1 MDNDA
6 RSSRPV
12 VFITGASRP
21 NSIGAAIA
29 RNQASLGWD
38 VAFAFWDDYDASMPW
53 GAQEHAHDAFAD
65 ELRALGARAL
75 PVAVDLSHAESPR
88 LAVERVRAGLGP
100 IQALVASHA
109 HSVDSGVLDTSVEA
123 FDTHFAVNT
132 RGTWLLIKAFAE
144 QYTRPSAVSS
154 EVGGGPAMGRIVAL
168 TSDHTA
174 HNLPYGASKGALDRI
189 VIAAAVELAHLG
201 ITANLVNPGPIDTGW
216 MTPDLAEALA
226 AETALGRLGRP
237 QDTADLVAFLLSVSG
252 GWVNGQ
258 LLHSNGGFHLP
269 V

>member
-21 NSIGAAIA
+21 NAIGAAIA
-29 RNQASLGWD
+29 RNQAVLGWD
-38 VAFAFWDDYDASMPW
+38 VAFGFWDDYDASMPW
-53 GAQEHAHDAFAD
+53 GAQERAHDAFAD

-75 PVAVDLSHAESPR
+75 PVAVDLSHPEAPAR
-88 LAVERVRAGLGP
+88 ALERVRAGLGP
-100 IQALVASHA
+100 VQALVASHA
-109 HSVDSGVLDTSVEA
+109 HSVDSGLLDTSVEA
-123 FDTHFAVNT
+123 FDAHFAVNT

-144 QYTRPSAVSS
+144 QFAGSS
-154 EVGGGPAMGRIVAL
+154 TLPTEAGGPALGRIVAL

-216 MTPDLAEALA
+216 MTPELVEAVV

-237 QDTADLVAFLLSVSG
+237 QDTADLVAFLLSPSG

-258 LLHSNGGFHLP
+258 LLYSNGGFHLP

>member
-1 MDNDA
+1 MDHDA

-29 RNQASLGWD
+29 RNLASLGWD

-53 GAQEHAHDAFAD
+53 GAEERGHDAFAD
-65 ELRALGARAL
+65 ELRAFGVRAL
-75 PVAVDLSHAESPR
+75 PVAVDLSHPEAP
-88 LAVERVRAGLGP
+88 AGAIERVRAGLGP

-109 HSVDSGVLDTSVEA
+109 HSVDSGLLDTSVEA
-123 FDTHFAVNT
+123 FDRHFAVNT
-132 RGTWLLIKAFAE
+132 RGTWLLIRAFAE
-144 QYTRPSAVSS
+144 QLPGEPGT
-154 EVGGGPAMGRIVAL
+154 GRIVAL

-201 ITANLVNPGPIDTGW
+201 ITANLINPGPIDTGW
-216 MTPDLAEALA
+216 MTPGLAETLA

-237 QDTADLVAFLLSVSG
+237 QDTADLVAFLLSPSG
-252 GWVNGQ
+252 GWINGQ

>member
-1 MDNDA
+1 MDHDA

-38 VAFAFWDDYDASMPW
+38 VAFAFWDDYDAAMPW
-53 GAQEHAHDAFAD
+53 GAEERAHDAFAD
-65 ELRALGARAL
+65 ELRALGVRAL
-75 PVAVDLSHAESPR
+75 PVAVDLAHPEAPAR
-88 LAVERVRAGLGP
+88 AVDRVRAGLGP

-109 HSVDSGVLDTSVEA
+109 HSVDSGLLDTSVEA
-123 FDTHFAVNT
+123 FDAHFAVNT

-144 QYTRPSAVSS
+144 QFRRPTDPDA
-154 EVGGGPAMGRIVAL
+154 PAMGRIVAL

-189 VIAAAVELAHLG
+189 VTAAAVELAHLG

>member
-12 VFITGASRP
+12 VFVTGASRP

-38 VAFAFWDDYDASMPW
+38 VAFAFWDDYYAAMPW
-53 GAQEHAHDAFAD
+53 GAPERGHDAFAD
-65 ELRALGARAL
+65 ELRAFGVRAL
-75 PVAVDLSHAESPR
+75 PVAVDLAHPEAPAR
-88 LAVERVRAGLGP
+88 AIDRVRAGLGP
-100 IQALVASHA
+100 VRALVASHA
-109 HSVDSGVLDTSVEA
+109 HSVDSGVLDTGVEA
-123 FDTHFAVNT
+123 FDRHFAVNT

-144 QYTRPSAVSS
+144 QFEAPAETA
-154 EVGGGPAMGRIVAL
+154 GPALGRIVAL

-201 ITANLVNPGPIDTGW
+201 ITANLINPGPIDTGW
-216 MTPDLAEALA
+216 MTPDLADALA

-237 QDTADLVAFLLSVSG
+237 QDTADLVAFLLSPSG
-252 GWVNGQ
+252 GWVTGQ
-258 LLHSNGGFHLP
+258 LLHSNGGFHL
-269 V
+269 

>member
-1 MDNDA
+1 M
-6 RSSRPV
+6 RPV
-12 VFITGASRP
+12 VFVTGASRAG
-21 NSIGAAIA
+21 SIGDGIA
-29 RNQASLGWD
+29 RRLAGDGWD

-53 GAQEHAHDAFAD
+53 GAQENAHDRFAD

-75 PVAVDLSHAESPR
+75 PVAVDLSHADSPA
-88 LAVERVRAGLGP
+88 LAINRVRAGLGP

-109 HSVDSGVLDTSVEA
+109 HSVDSGLLDTSVEA
-123 FDTHFAVNT
+123 FDAHFAVNT

-144 QYTRPSAVSS
+144 QYSAGFGS
-154 EVGGGPAMGRIVAL
+154 GRIVAL

-189 VIAAAVELAHLG
+189 VMAAAVELAHLG

-216 MTPDLAEALA
+216 MTPELAEQLA

-237 QDTADLVAFLLSVSG
+237 QDTADLVAFLLSPAG
-252 GWVNGQ
+252 GWINGQ

>member
-21 NSIGAAIA
+21 ESIGAAIA

-38 VAFAFWDDYDASMPW
+38 VAFAFWDDYDAAMPW
-53 GAQEHAHDAFAD
+53 GAHERAHDAFAD

-75 PVAVDLSHAESPR
+75 PVAVDLSHPEAPAR
-88 LAVERVRAGLGP
+88 AVDRVRAGLGP
-100 IQALVASHA
+100 IRALVASHA
-109 HSVDSGVLDTSVEA
+109 HSVDSGLLDTTVEA
-123 FDTHFAVNT
+123 FDTHLAVNT

-144 QYTRPSAVSS
+144 QFPQPSGS
-154 EVGGGPAMGRIVAL
+154 GRIVAL

-201 ITANLVNPGPIDTGW
+201 ITANLINPGPIDTGW

-237 QDTADLVAFLLSVSG
+237 QDTADLVAFLLSPSG
-252 GWVNGQ
+252 AWITGQ

>member
-1 MDNDA
+1 MDIDA
-6 RSSRPV
+6 RSARPV
-12 VFITGASRP
+12 VFVTGASRP
-21 NSIGAAIA
+21 ESIGAAIA

-38 VAFAFWDDYDASMPW
+38 VAFAFWDDYDAAMPW
-53 GAQEHAHDAFAD
+53 GAKERAHDVFAD

-75 PVAVDLSHAESPR
+75 PVAVDLSHPDAPA
-88 LAVERVRAGLGP
+88 LALNRVRAALGP

-109 HSVDSGVLDTSVEA
+109 HSVDSGILDTSVEA
-123 FDTHFAVNT
+123 FDAHFAVNT

-144 QYTRPSAVSS
+144 QYSS
-154 EVGGGPAMGRIVAL
+154 GFGLGRIVAL

-189 VIAAAVELAHLG
+189 VKAAAVELAHLG

-216 MTPDLAEALA
+216 MTPELAESLA

-237 QDTADLVAFLLSVSG
+237 QDTAELVAFLLSPAG
-252 GWVNGQ
+252 GWINGQ

>member
-12 VFITGASRP
+12 VFVTGASRP
-21 NSIGAAIA
+21 ESIGAAIA
-29 RNQASLGWD
+29 RNQAALGWD
-38 VAFAFWDDYDASMPW
+38 VAFAFWDDYDAEMPW
-53 GAQEHAHDAFAD
+53 GAQERAHDVFAD

-75 PVAVDLSHAESPR
+75 PVAVDLSHADAPA
-88 LAVERVRAGLGP
+88 LAVNRVRAGLGP

-109 HSVDSGVLDTSVEA
+109 HSVDSGLLDTSVEA
-123 FDTHFAVNT
+123 FDAHFAVNT

-144 QYTRPSAVSS
+144 QFPLGFS
-154 EVGGGPAMGRIVAL
+154 GLGRILAL

-201 ITANLVNPGPIDTGW
+201 ITANLINPGPIDTGW
-216 MTPDLAEALA
+216 MTPDLAASLA
-226 AETALGRLGRP
+226 SETALGRLGTP
-237 QDTADLVAFLLSVSG
+237 HDTADLVAFLLSPSG
-252 GWVNGQ
+252 GWINGQ

>member
-1 MDNDA
+1 ME
-6 RSSRPV
+6 RSRPV

-21 NSIGAAIA
+21 ESIGAAIA
-29 RNQASLGWD
+29 RRLAATGWD

-53 GAQEHAHDAFAD
+53 GAQEHGHDAFAD

-75 PVAVDLSHAESPR
+75 PVAVDLAYENSPGE
-88 LAVERVRAGLGP
+88 AVKRVNAGLGP
-100 IQALVASHA
+100 VQALVASHA

-123 FDTHFAVNT
+123 FDRHFAVNT

-144 QYTRPSAVSS
+144 QFEQAA
-154 EVGGGPAMGRIVAL
+154 GPVPALGRIVAL

-189 VIAAAVELAHLG
+189 VIASAVELAHLG

-216 MTPDLAEALA
+216 MTPELADELTG
-226 AETALGRLGRP
+226 ETALGRLGTP
-237 QDTADLVAFLLSVSG
+237 EDAADLVAFLLSESG
-252 GWVNGQ
+252 GWINGQ
-258 LLHSNGGFHLP
+258 LLHSDGGFHLP

>member
-1 MDNDA
+1 MTEQ
-6 RSSRPV
+6 RRPLV
-12 VFITGASRP
+12 LVTGVGRP
-21 NSIGAAIA
+21 NAIGTGIV
-29 RNQASLGWD
+29 RRLGTGGFD
-38 VAFAFWDDYDASMPW
+38 VAFADLQPDPGFHEALAAEVEAA
-53 GAQEHAHDAFAD
+53 GG
-65 ELRALGARAL
+65 RALGLTA
-75 PVAVDLSHAESPR
+75 DLSDPAGPADLVGRVAER
-88 LAVERVRAGLGP
+88 LGP

-109 HSVDSGVLDTSVEA
+109 YSVDSGLLDTSVEA
-123 FDTHFAVNT
+123 FDRHFAVNT
-132 RGTWLLIKAFAE
+132 RGTWLLIRAFAE
-144 QYTRPSAVSS
+144 QF
-154 EVGGGPAMGRIVAL
+154 PAGAAGLGRIVAL

-201 ITANLVNPGPIDTGW
+201 ITANLINPGPIDTGW

-252 GWVNGQ
+252 GWINGQ